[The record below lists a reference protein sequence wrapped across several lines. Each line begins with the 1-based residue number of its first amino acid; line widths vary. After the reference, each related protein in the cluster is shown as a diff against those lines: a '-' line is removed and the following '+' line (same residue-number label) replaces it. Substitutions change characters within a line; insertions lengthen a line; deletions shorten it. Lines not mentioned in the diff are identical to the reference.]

1 MSLLFLLYKFTEV
14 LRLYPPAAN
23 LIRRTT
29 KTYTEPGT
37 KIVFPVDSLVIIP
50 SYAIHRDPEYY
61 PNPEKFD
68 PNRFT
73 TDEIKKRDPCLY
85 LPFGEGPRICV
96 GIRFGM
102 LQARVGLAMLM
113 YNFKFSTNS
122 KTRMV
127 FSSNDIVLTTDSG
140 LWLQITRLRN
150 N

>member
-1 MSLLFLLYKFTEV
+1 M
-14 LRLYPPAAN
+14 YPPAAN
-23 LIRRTT
+23 LIRMAT
-29 KTYTEPGT
+29 KTYNVPGT
-37 KIVFPVDSLVIIP
+37 KITLPKDSLVIIP
-50 SYAIHRDPEYY
+50 AYAIHRDPQYY
-61 PNPEKFD
+61 PDPDRFD

-102 LQARVGLAMLM
+102 MQARIGLAILLQS
-113 YNFKFSTNS
+113 FKFLTIS

-140 LWLQITRLRN
+140 LWLKIERLESN
-150 N
+150 LY

>member
-1 MSLLFLLYKFTEV
+1 MFYTFTEV
-14 LRLYPPAAN
+14 LRMYPPAAN

-29 KTYTEPGT
+29 KTYTVPGT
-37 KIVFPVDSLVIIP
+37 NVTLPKDTLVIIP
-50 SYAIHRDPEYY
+50 SYAIHR
-61 PNPEKFD
+61 NPEHYPDPDCFN

-73 TDEIKKRDPCLY
+73 TDEIKKRDQCLY

-102 LQARVGLAMLM
+102 MQARIGLAMLM
-113 YNFKFSTNS
+113 YNFKFLTIP

-140 LWLQITRLRN
+140 LWLKIIRLRN
-150 N
+150 DLI